1 MQLQWVLTMQTSMA
15 QFTNVNS
22 KQHIL
27 TVCIFNTQKMKNCN
41 TNNRKVNIH
50 TQIQQKTIHA
60 SVLWSVMILNNYT
73 LD

>member
-1 MQLQWVLTMQTSMA
+1 MA

-27 TVCIFNTQKMKNCN
+27 TVCISNTQKMKNCN

-50 TQIQQKTIHA
+50 THIQQK
-60 SVLWSVMILNNYT
+60 NYT
-73 LD
+73 RLCPVVSNDIK